1 MRKAQPEIMW
11 QIRNNV
17 RRGNFSRVSELIME
31 VLRRED
37 SDKTKYDLIKTIY
50 RDCIAPWV
58 ERTDND
64 EPIPKQYVNML
75 LEYARYE
82 QGQGNTERALEVL
95 GSIKESENSKTR
107 KK

>member
-1 MRKAQPEIMW
+1 MGKKSMRKAQPEIMW

-37 SDKTKYDLIKTIY
+37 SDETKYDLIKTIY

-64 EPIPKQYVNML
+64 EPIPKQYENML

-82 QGQGNTERALEVL
+82 QTPSV
-95 GSIKESENSKTR
+95 KT
-107 KK
+107 